1 MKQPERLNA
10 TRVPKFRKPGDNTM
24 KSPQF
29 TKLLLVVALILT
41 FAQFAIAAVPAAPS
55 PLSPAAGASVPAP
68 LTISWSAVT
77 DPAGIIAYNWQVSAS
92 STFGVVVAQNSTM
105 GPTQDTVSGLA
116 NGTYFWRVQAVNS
129 SFVQGTWSQARSFSI
144 NGATA
149 GSLAGPTLN
158 PTKAYSTFHPR
169 EVIVFSWSP
178 VPGAATYILQA
189 ATDPSFP
196 VATRLQ
202 FDNIPSPS
210 FSFAEADEGAYTA
223 RVFAVDANGVL
234 SAPSNSISYTVSYN
248 NPIAGPPSIIS
259 PTGNATLT
267 LPITFKW
274 TDVVN
279 PQPSGYELQIA
290 KDSSF
295 STIEEDDPQLND
307 PTRTVLSLTPGQ
319 KFWRVRSFQGD
330 SSPTTAAVTK
340 FSGSGSFTVSSAPAT
355 PIALGFT
362 ANPLYSGNTTW
373 VSVQLSSAAPA
384 GGAVINL
391 TSSDPNAAPVP
402 ATVTMP
408 GNIGWLQFQMQA
420 GQVVSSTP
428 VTITATVNG
437 AGATGQLT
445 VLPPSLKSISIS
457 PNAVNG
463 GAQPVAT
470 VLLNGVAPSGGAAVN
485 FTSSSPAVLAPA
497 VGTAP
502 AGSVQVGVALPTTTV
517 TATTTAIITATWNG
531 ISVQAPLTLTP
542 QGQPASITLSQS
554 SIAGGTAA
562 FVTVTTAAPA
572 TSDQIFQVNS
582 SSPSITVPS
591 SLLMPAG
598 TTSARFN
605 IQTAAVTTL
614 TQGSISVSGGGVTLS
629 AALTLNPPPP
639 AAPTAVLTV
648 TASGRSG
655 INVTSNPA
663 GINVPVGSTGS
674 ASLPANGPVTLS
686 VSGGRTAFW
695 TGACTTAGKTA
706 SCTFTLTG
714 NASVSANVQ

>member
-307 PTRTVLSLTPGQ
+307 PTRTVLSLIPGQ

-340 FSGSGSFTVSSAPAT
+340 FSASGSFTVSSAPAA
-355 PIALGFT
+355 PVALGFT
-362 ANPLYSGNTTW
+362 ANPVYSGNITW
-373 VSVQLSSAAPA
+373 VSVQLSAAAPA
-384 GGAVINL
+384 SGAVISL

-470 VLLNGVAPSGGAAVN
+470 VLLNGVAPSGGASVN

-531 ISVQAPLTLTP
+531 VSVQAPLTLTP

-554 SIAGGTAA
+554 SITGGTAA

>member
-1 MKQPERLNA
+1 
-10 TRVPKFRKPGDNTM
+10 M

-29 TKLLLVVALILT
+29 AKLLLVVALILT
-41 FAQFAIAAVPAAPS
+41 FAQFAAAAVPVAPS
-55 PLSPAAGASVPAP
+55 PLSPAAGASVSAP

-92 STFGVVVAQNSTM
+92 STFGVVIAQNSTM

-129 SFVQGTWSQARSFSI
+129 AFVQGTWSSPRSFVISGT
-144 NGATA
+144 GAGA
-149 GSLAGPTLN
+149 LAPPTLN
-158 PTKAYSTFHPR
+158 PTKAYSTFHPH

-202 FDNIPSPS
+202 FDNIPNPS
-210 FSFAEADEGAYTA
+210 ASFAEADEGSYYA
-223 RVFAVDANGVL
+223 RVFAVDANGIL
-234 SAPSNSISYTVSYN
+234 SAPSNTISYTVFYN
-248 NPIAGPPSIIS
+248 NPIAAPPSIIS
-259 PTGNATLT
+259 PTGNGTLT

-295 STIEEDDPQLND
+295 STIEEDDPQLNN
-307 PTRTVLSLTPGQ
+307 PTRTVLSLTSGQ

-330 SSPTTAAVTK
+330 ASPTTAAVTQ
-340 FSGSGSFTVSSAPAT
+340 FSASGSFTVSSAPAT

-362 ANPLYSGNTTW
+362 ANPVYSGNTTW
-373 VSVQLSSAAPA
+373 VSVQLSAAAPA
-384 GGAVINL
+384 SGAVISL

-402 ATVTMP
+402 ATVTMQ
-408 GNIGWLQFQMQA
+408 GNIGWLQFQMVA

-437 AGATGQLT
+437 ASATGQLT

-485 FTSSSPAVLAPA
+485 FSSSSPAVLAPA

-502 AGSVQVGVALPTTTV
+502 AGSVRVGVALQTTTV

-531 ISVQAPLTLTP
+531 VSVQAPLTLTP

-554 SIAGGTAA
+554 SITGGTAA

-572 TSDQIFQVNS
+572 TSDQIFQVAS

-605 IQTAAVTTL
+605 IQTAAVTAL

-629 AALTLNPPPP
+629 AGLTLNPPPP

-674 ASLPANGPVTLS
+674 ASLAVNSSVTLS

-695 TGACTTAGKTA
+695 TGACSTASKTA

>member
-1 MKQPERLNA
+1 
-10 TRVPKFRKPGDNTM
+10 M

-29 TKLLLVVALILT
+29 AKLLLVVALILT

-55 PLSPAAGASVPAP
+55 PLSPAAGASVSAP

-116 NGTYFWRVQAVNS
+116 NGTYFWRVQAVNG

-144 NGATA
+144 TGAGA
-149 GSLAGPTLN
+149 GALAPPTLN

-169 EVIVFSWSP
+169 EVIVFSWTP
-178 VPGAATYILQA
+178 VAGAASYILQA
-189 ATDPSFP
+189 ATDSSFP

-223 RVFAVDANGVL
+223 RVFAVDANGTL
-234 SAPSNSISYTVSYN
+234 SAPSNLISYTVSYN

-259 PTGNATLT
+259 PTGNATLA

-295 STIEEDDPQLND
+295 STIEEDDPQLNN

-330 SSPTTAAVTK
+330 ASPTTAAVTK
-340 FSGSGSFTVSSAPAT
+340 FSASGSFTVSSAPAT
-355 PIALGFT
+355 PVALGFT

-373 VSVQLSSAAPA
+373 VSVQLSSAVPA

-391 TSSDPNAAPVP
+391 TSSDPVAAPVP

-437 AGATGQLT
+437 ASATGQLT

-531 ISVQAPLTLTP
+531 VSVQAPLTLTP

-554 SIAGGTAA
+554 SIIGGTSA

-572 TSDQIFQVNS
+572 TSDQIFQVAS

-605 IQTAAVTTL
+605 IQTAAVTAL
-614 TQGSISVSGGGVTLS
+614 AQGSISVSGGGVTLS
-629 AALTLNPPPP
+629 AGLTLNPPPP

-663 GINVPVGSTGS
+663 GINVPVGSTAS
-674 ASLPANGPVTLS
+674 ASLTANGTVTLS

-695 TGACTTAGKTA
+695 TGACTTADKTP